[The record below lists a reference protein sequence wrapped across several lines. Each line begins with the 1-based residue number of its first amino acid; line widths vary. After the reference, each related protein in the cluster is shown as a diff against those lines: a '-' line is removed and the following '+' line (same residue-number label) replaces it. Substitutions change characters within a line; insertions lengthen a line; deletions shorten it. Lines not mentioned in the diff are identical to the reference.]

1 MSKCKWTKE
10 QLEETIKNNLSIAG
24 ACRELG
30 IRPIGGNYRTLH
42 YYIKEYNLDTSHF
55 TGQGWNVGTRY
66 RNVHPKCPIEDILSG
81 KVEYRNTLNLKN
93 RLLKENIKEYKCEN
107 CGNSEWLGNKI
118 PLELHHINGN
128 NTDNR
133 LENLQ
138 LLCPNCHALTDN
150 YRGNNTR
157 SALSEKREVECR
169 KFKEALTDNADGNL
183 EPSLKDKEGAETRHD
198 KSKSKSKRKKEP
210 KFCQYCGK
218 ELSKSTYKY
227 CSRECYHKA
236 NGSKRPPVY
245 ELLGKFK
252 ELKSYLQ
259 VGKYYGVSDNAV
271 KKWVVLY
278 QIEDMIKEQSRPQT

>member
-1 MSKCKWTKE
+1 MSRCKWTKE
-10 QLEETIKNNLSIAG
+10 QLAEAIKNNLSIAG
-24 ACRELG
+24 VCRELG
-30 IRPIGGNYRTLH
+30 IRPIGGNYKTLH

-55 TGQGWNVGTRY
+55 TGQGWNAGTRY
-66 RNVHPKCPIEDILSG
+66 RNIHPKCPIEDILSG

-93 RLLKENIKEYKCEN
+93 RLLKENIKEHKCEN

-169 KFKEALTDNADGNL
+169 KFKEALAGNADGNL
-183 EPSLKDKEGAETRHD
+183 EPSLLQEGAETRHD
-198 KSKSKSKRKKEP
+198 KSKSKSKKKKEP
-210 KFCQYCGK
+210 KFCEYCGK
-218 ELSKSTYKY
+218 ELINNKYKY

-236 NGSKRPPVY
+236 NSGKRPPVY
-245 ELLGKFK
+245 ELLDKFK
-252 ELKSYLQ
+252 KLKSYLQ
-259 VGKYYGVSDNAV
+259 VGKYYGVSDSAV